1 LIEGMRQTL
10 DNAAHDLR
18 TPLTRARNRLESTLQ
33 GPAELE
39 PYAAAVEETL
49 EELERIGTM
58 LTTLMDI
65 SEAQTGVMRL
75 VRTPVGIKTLFDET
89 MELYAD
95 LAEARELSL
104 TADASEAL
112 VLDAD
117 HNRLRQVLANL
128 VDNAIKYTPP
138 GGVIRLTARHVDGTV
153 EIRVEDS
160 GVGIPT
166 DELPRVWDRLFR
178 GDQSRSERGLGLGLS
193 LVKAIVEAHGGS
205 VNAASTV
212 GQGSVFTLRFPG
224 RKTTLS
230 PM

>member
-1 LIEGMRQTL
+1 M
-10 DNAAHDLR
+10 
-18 TPLTRARNRLESTLQ
+18 
-33 GPAELE
+33 
-39 PYAAAVEETL
+39 
-49 EELERIGTM
+49 M
-58 LTTLMDI
+58 TTLMDI

-89 MELYAD
+89 MDLYAD

-104 TADASEAL
+104 TADAPEAL
-112 VLDAD
+112 VLNAD

-128 VDNAIKYTPP
+128 VDNAIKYTPS
-138 GGVIRLTARHVDGTV
+138 GGLIRLTASRVDGTV
-153 EIRVEDS
+153 EVRVEDS

-205 VNAASTV
+205 VSATSTV
-212 GQGSVFTLRFPG
+212 GQGSMFILRFPAG
-224 RKTTLS
+224 KTDGAVPFS
-230 PM
+230 DVMRS